1 MLREFRRIIILCAI
15 LILAL
20 NGFGQAGKTISASYE
35 QTPFEQFVRDI
46 ESKTDYHFYYNA
58 AELDSLS
65 VTLNVSGKSLPF
77 ILQQVF
83 QNTDFRYALDS
94 RNRVFIAR
102 RFEILTSLP
111 PGFFG
116 KKRNPMDSI
125 ALAGRDYTDSAEEKE
140 REKDAATA
148 ENKLYELGIKDQ
160 PVESW

>member
-1 MLREFRRIIILCAI
+1 MVGEFRGIIIVFAI

-58 AELDSLS
+58 AELDSIT
-65 VTLNVSGKSLPF
+65 VTLNVSDKSLPY

-125 ALAGRDYTDSAEEKE
+125 AISWRDYSDSAEEKT
-140 REKDAATA
+140 REKDVATA
-148 ENKLYELGIKDQ
+148 ENKIN
-160 PVESW
+160 